1 MTARLDHADG
11 RPEYQVAPQSSRGRG
26 TVHRAY
32 WRPPPGLHRAH
43 DSTSSPPAAHHPE
56 DQGRL
61 IGGRPQSAQALLPGG
76 ARARWVKAGGPTQST
91 KLVTAARDGEPFD
104 EHTGFPAPELR
115 AIEQRTTWY
124 DLAYEY
130 IDQRWDRTPGNIRRS
145 LADAS
150 ATITPALVLPGVA
163 YPEPRV
169 LRRALYSWAFN
180 KNAWSQERAEEWRKP
195 STG

>member
-11 RPEYQVAPQSSRGRG
+11 RPEYQVALQTSRGRG

-32 WRPPPGLHRAH
+32 WLPQPGLRCAH
-43 DSTSSPPAAHHPE
+43 DSTSSPPTAHHPE
-56 DQGRL
+56 DRRRL
-61 IGGRPQSAQALLPGG
+61 TGGRPQSTQALLPGG

-104 EHTGFPAPELR
+104 EHTGFPASELR

-130 IDQRWDRTPGNIRRS
+130 LDQRWDRTPGKTRCS
-145 LADAS
+145 LADAF
-150 ATITPALVLPGVA
+150 APITPALVLPGVA

-180 KNAWSQERAEEWRKP
+180 KNAWSWEPDDEWRKP
-195 STG
+195 SNG